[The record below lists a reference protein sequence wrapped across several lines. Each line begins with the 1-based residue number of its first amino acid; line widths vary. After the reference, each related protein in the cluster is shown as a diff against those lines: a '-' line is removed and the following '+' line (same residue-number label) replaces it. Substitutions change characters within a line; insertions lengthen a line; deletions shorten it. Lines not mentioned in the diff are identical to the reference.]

1 MNEKILMLAQGV
13 YEDEINLKHEIYLR
27 FYLNCYSTQLI
38 AGMIIESFIKSGWL
52 VF

>member
-27 FYLNCYSTQLI
+27 FYLKLT
-38 AGMIIESFIKSGWL
+38 KSL
-52 VF
+52 NFYLLKKNP